1 MFLIDIMNKYLQQDA
16 YFRYYN
22 LKLNVNSMFLI
33 QKTLFFQNRNVTTLI
48 QKTFDFLQKVL
59 YDKTNW
65 RKYDIFI

>member
-1 MFLIDIMNKYLQQDA
+1 MNKYLQQDA

>member
-1 MFLIDIMNKYLQQDA
+1 MMNKYLQQDA

-33 QKTLFFQNRNVTTLI
+33 QKT
-48 QKTFDFLQKVL
+48 FDFLQKVL
-59 YDKTNW
+59 YIKTNW